1 MNTAIYFSLPCP
13 WPRSLVYCCANVQ
26 HILRVRTT
34 RSVRVVRRT
43 FCFLR
48 LVAFFVSL
56 FCFLLC
62 SNAHTRFCGCKQ
74 MRTLGTRTRVSASCL
89 TRWCTLGQPST
100 RTCAVCVCV
109 CVCVCACLHLRVCV
123 RAFSCACACV
133 RVCVCRRVVR
143 AYTVGARSS

>member
-109 CVCVCACLHLRVCV
+109 CVCACLHLRVCV